1 VVVAD
6 VDRAAAEMVAGEIAE
21 AGGKAVAVAVD
32 VRKAEEVEGMVRAC
46 AEAFGRVDVAFNN
59 AGVEGVLG
67 PLAEVAVEAYD
78 AVMEVN
84 VRGVFLCL
92 RAELA
97 RMLEQ
102 APGANGERGAIV
114 NCASV
119 GGQVGLAGAGLYS
132 ASKHAVLGLTQSA
145 ALEVAA
151 AGIRVNAVCPGF
163 VDTAMADRFSG
174 GSLEHK
180 AFFAGM
186 HPAGRLGRTEEVA
199 RAVLWL
205 ASGEAGF
212 VTGTALAVDGG
223 YLAR

>member
-1 VVVAD
+1 
-6 VDRAAAEMVAGEIAE
+6 VAGEIVA
-21 AGGKAVAVAVD
+21 AGGKAVAAAVD
-32 VRKAEEVEGMVRAC
+32 VRRAGDVERMVRSC

-59 AGVEGVLG
+59 AGVEGVPG
-67 PLAEVAVEAYD
+67 PLAEVPAEAYD

-92 RAELA
+92 RAELSQ
-97 RMLEQ
+97 MLRQ
-102 APGANGERGAIV
+102 VPGANGERGAIV

-119 GGQVGLAGAGLYS
+119 GGQAGLAGAGLYS
-132 ASKHAVLGLTQSA
+132 ASKHAVLGLTKSA

-174 GSLEHK
+174 GSPEHK
-180 AFFAGM
+180 AFFAQL
-186 HPAGRLGRTEEVA
+186 HPVGRLGRAEEVA

-212 VTGTALAVDGG
+212 VTGAAVAVDGG